1 MMRDTP
7 SSAPELAAE
16 IANTRARISR
26 ALARLDRDYALRHL
40 FVSAEHAV
48 VGADIGTAELK
59 KIVRRNGIPLVFI
72 AVGLGWIAYGDRAGV
87 GAMARV
93 AVMLGPLK
101 NLAVELGLLP
111 KPQPDPGPRGDA

>member
-1 MMRDTP
+1 MGDAP
-7 SSAPELAAE
+7 SSVSELAAE
-16 IANTRARISR
+16 IGTTRVRISR
-26 ALARLDRDYALRHL
+26 SLARLDRDYALRHL

-59 KIVRRNGIPLVFI
+59 KMVRRNGIPLVFI

-93 AVMLGPLK
+93 AAVFGPLR
-101 NLAVELGLLP
+101 NLAVELGVLP
-111 KPQPDPGPRGDA
+111 RSQPDRSARSEV